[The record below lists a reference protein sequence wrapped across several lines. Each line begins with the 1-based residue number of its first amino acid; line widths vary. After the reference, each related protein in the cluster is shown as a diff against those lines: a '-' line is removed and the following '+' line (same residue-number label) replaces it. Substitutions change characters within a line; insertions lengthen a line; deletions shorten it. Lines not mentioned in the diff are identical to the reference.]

1 MTKLNLVVATHGS
14 FGAELTRSAEMIVGK
29 TVNVYSLSLLP
40 DKSFENFLAEAN
52 EIFETISGPTIA
64 LVDLFGGTP
73 SNVLTALTKKYQHKV
88 VTGVNLPMFI
98 DLYMKGTTAETIDL
112 DAFVESCFTVAK
124 ESVVLTNELL
134 LSEGDYKMFEGI
146 ITPIVTPF
154 HRDPAE
160 TINYEAMENL
170 VDHLIEKG
178 VSGIFPLG
186 SNGEFHVLNSEEKMA
201 FSKAVIDHVAK
212 RVPVYIGTGACS
224 TKETIELSQKAE
236 SLGADALSV
245 ITPYFITPSDEEIL
259 QHYQKVANSVQI
271 PIILYNIPKNTGCNI
286 SKEVLRELTKLPNV
300 LGIKDSSGDLNNLK
314 DYLEVTE
321 GTKVN
326 VLVGSDSKIL
336 AGYKLGASGAIAGTS
351 NLITETIVS
360 LDQAIRGNNW
370 ESAEKLQNDIEE
382 LRGALKL
389 GTVPSILKRAI
400 ELAAIAEVGPARRP
414 EKETTA
420 SDDRKIL
427 SMIKYYNLI
436 D

>member
-1 MTKLNLVVATHGS
+1 
-14 FGAELTRSAEMIVGK
+14 
-29 TVNVYSLSLLP
+29 
-40 DKSFENFLAEAN
+40 
-52 EIFETISGPTIA
+52 
-64 LVDLFGGTP
+64 
-73 SNVLTALTKKYQHKV
+73 
-88 VTGVNLPMFI
+88 
-98 DLYMKGTTAETIDL
+98 
-112 DAFVESCFTVAK
+112 
-124 ESVVLTNELL
+124 
-134 LSEGDYKMFEGI
+134 MFEGI

-154 HRDPAE
+154 HRDTAE

-414 EKETTA
+414 VRETTA

-427 SMIKYYNLI
+427 SMLKYYNLI

>member
-1 MTKLNLVVATHGS
+1 
-14 FGAELTRSAEMIVGK
+14 
-29 TVNVYSLSLLP
+29 
-40 DKSFENFLAEAN
+40 
-52 EIFETISGPTIA
+52 
-64 LVDLFGGTP
+64 
-73 SNVLTALTKKYQHKV
+73 
-88 VTGVNLPMFI
+88 
-98 DLYMKGTTAETIDL
+98 
-112 DAFVESCFTVAK
+112 
-124 ESVVLTNELL
+124 
-134 LSEGDYKMFEGI
+134 MFEGI

-154 HRDPAE
+154 HRDTAE

-286 SKEVLRELTKLPNV
+286 SKEVLRELIKLPNV

-314 DYLEVTE
+314 DYLEVT
-321 GTKVN
+321 
-326 VLVGSDSKIL
+326 DSKIL

-414 EKETTA
+414 VKETTA

-427 SMIKYYNLI
+427 SMLKYYNLI